1 MSAVVYTLM
10 KMAITIIAETAGAT
24 AVVVVVVVLIV
35 ESLMEHIMRMMIM
48 MMIIKKMTEMIFFPF
63 SIGIAYSRKIKTNMF
78 LLLLQLLRPQE
89 ATVLVS
95 TCAHVLVD

>member
-1 MSAVVYTLM
+1 
-10 KMAITIIAETAGAT
+10 MATTTIAETAGAT
-24 AVVVVVVVLIV
+24 AAVVVVVVLIA

-48 MMIIKKMTEMIFFPF
+48 MMIMIFFPF
-63 SIGIAYSRKIKTNMF
+63 SIGIVYSRKIKTNLF